1 MHRFGAQKYAVVWWR
16 INRAAVATHTPAL
29 LAPPAEASATKAP
42 KTGAAEA
49 VVHDVV
55 EDRAELNGEADLETV
70 VERRS
75 PLAKPEQNVIVC
87 NGDGSTLMNLGSLV
101 TITAE
106 APKNLTLLLFDNRVY
121 EVTGSQ
127 TTPGSSDSRNDNRD
141 VDFGSLAKAC
151 GFQSV
156 FEFDTLPQWQE
167 TVREVIEATGPTCA
181 WIKVAPIPN
190 AGGPRSPSPGRKRAV
205 EFAEALR
212 ECSASSEV

>member
-1 MHRFGAQKYAVVWWR
+1 MPSIRMPLIECLDVLRRARRDDEVVITAMGTAREWMQLGSHPLDFVFVPSSMGQ
-16 INRAAVATHTPAL
+16 ASSLGLGMAL
-29 LAPPAEASATKAP
+29 A
-42 KTGAAEA
+42 
-49 VVHDVV
+49 
-55 EDRAELNGEADLETV
+55 R
-70 VERRS
+70 
-75 PLAKPEQNVIVC
+75 PEQNFIVC

-127 TTPGSSDSRNDNRD
+127 TTPGSSESRCDNRD
-141 VDFGSLAKAC
+141 VDFGSLARAC

-156 FEFDTLPQWQE
+156 FEFKTLQEWQD
-167 TVREVIEATGPTCA
+167 TVRDVIDATGPTCA

-205 EFAEALR
+205 GFADALR
-212 ECSASSEV
+212 KCSVSAK

>member
-1 MHRFGAQKYAVVWWR
+1 MPSNRMPLIECLAALRQARRDDEVVITAMGTAREWMKLGSHPLDF
-16 INRAAVATHTPAL
+16 VFVPSSMGQ
-29 LAPPAEASATKAP
+29 ASSLGLGMA
-42 KTGAAEA
+42 
-49 VVHDVV
+49 
-55 EDRAELNGEADLETV
+55 
-70 VERRS
+70 
-75 PLAKPEQNVIVC
+75 LAKPEQNVIVC

-127 TTPGSSDSRNDNRD
+127 ITPGSSDSRSDNRD

-156 FEFDTLPQWQE
+156 FEFNTLQEWQD
-167 TVREVIEATGPTCA
+167 TVRDVIESTGPTCA
-181 WIKVAPIPN
+181 WVKVNPIPN

-212 ECSASSEV
+212 ECSSTSEA